1 METSM
6 SKEAGRGFQHRLI
19 ELLQAASV
27 EVPAR
32 QRDGVDELRDLFD
45 PGTDIYISFPPAADY
60 RDAVAT
66 AVALSRAGFNPVPHL
81 PARAIASRA
90 ELVDFIARLTGEA
103 GVGQALVIGGDV
115 DPPRGPFAASIDLL
129 ESGELKRHGIGAV
142 GFAGHPE
149 GHPVVTRA
157 VLEEALLAKIAHA
170 RKNGLEAYLVTQ
182 FCFEAE
188 PILAWLKSLSRLG
201 VDVPIRI
208 GVAGPATA
216 TTLLRYAVRCG
227 VGDSLRAI
235 KTRTKTIGRLIS
247 EAGPE
252 EVLRGVASGLAES
265 PDARVT
271 GVHFFPFGGL
281 GKTSDWISQTLS
293 RLYAQI
299 TPAAG

>member
-1 METSM
+1 M
-6 SKEAGRGFQHRLI
+6 SGEGVRGFQPRLI
-19 ELLQAASV
+19 ELLHAASV

-32 QRDGVDELRDLFD
+32 QRDRVRELRDLFD
-45 PGTDIYISFPPAADY
+45 PGTDVYISFPPSAQY

-66 AVALSRAGFNPVPHL
+66 AVALARAGFNPVPHL
-81 PARAIASRA
+81 PARGIASRA
-90 ELVDFIARLTGEA
+90 DLTDFIARATGEA
-103 GVGQALVIGGDV
+103 GVRQALVIGGDLS
-115 DPPRGPFAASIDLL
+115 PPRGPFGAAIDLL
-129 ESGELKRHGIGAV
+129 KSGELQRHGVGKV

-149 GHPVVTRA
+149 GHPVLTQA
-157 VLEEALLAKIAHA
+157 ILEESLRAKIAFA
-170 RKNGLEAYLVTQ
+170 AENGLEAYLVTQ

-188 PILAWLKSLSRLG
+188 PILAWLKSLSRLDIG
-201 VDVPIRI
+201 LPIRI

-235 KTRTKTIGRLIS
+235 QTRTKTIGRLIS

-252 EVLRGVASGLAES
+252 EVLRGLAAGLTET

-299 TPAAG
+299 TPENA